1 MGNTDAERTQLTK
14 TRYIGQSSKGVE
26 VWDACIQITGE
37 NIGLTQNV
45 QVFWRKQHLGQM
57 AYREHPERKI
67 TEIIPIEEL

>member
-37 NIGLTQNV
+37 NRLDTECLGL
-45 QVFWRKQHLGQM
+45 L
-57 AYREHPERKI
+57 AKI
-67 TEIIPIEEL
+67 AFRLDGVPRTSRT